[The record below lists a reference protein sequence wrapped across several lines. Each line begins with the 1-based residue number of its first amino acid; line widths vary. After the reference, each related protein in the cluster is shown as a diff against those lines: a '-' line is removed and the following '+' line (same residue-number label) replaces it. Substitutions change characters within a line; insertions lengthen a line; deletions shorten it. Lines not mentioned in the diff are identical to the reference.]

1 VKKLISIGVALALL
15 VTFMVPVAVAA
26 DDPPPTYAK
35 IPFTIIG
42 EGISLVGELVTM
54 ADTKLGLGLGFD
66 VTQFTDPIAGF
77 TQNILG
83 YTVDMLAWF
92 MYAVAGLAGPVIHEF
107 APDMDWIGDL
117 LNDLWCYF
125 FTPFNSLEGVCPVP
139 AP

>member
-1 VKKLISIGVALALL
+1 MKKLISIGVALALL
-15 VTFMVPVAVAA
+15 VTFMVPAAVAA

-42 EGISLVGELVTM
+42 EGIALVGELVSM

-66 VTQFTDPIAGF
+66 VAQFTDPISSF

-92 MYAVAGLAGPVIHEF
+92 MYAVAGLAGPLITEF
-107 APDMDWIGDL
+107 APDMGWIGDM

-125 FTPFNSLEGVCPVP
+125 FTPFGTLEGVCPVP